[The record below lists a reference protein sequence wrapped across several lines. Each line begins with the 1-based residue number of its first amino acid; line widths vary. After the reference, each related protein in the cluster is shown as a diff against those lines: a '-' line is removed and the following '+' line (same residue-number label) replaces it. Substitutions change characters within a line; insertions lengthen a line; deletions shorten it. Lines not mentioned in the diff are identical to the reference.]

1 MTTDTDFVSV
11 IIPCLNDY
19 NRIKKCL
26 GILEK
31 QTYPADAYEVIVV
44 DNGVSFSPDP
54 GLLEF
59 PHAKVLHEPLR
70 GSYAARNH
78 GIKRAQGEILAF
90 TDADCIPSSNWLE
103 NGVGKLLEKENC
115 GLVGGSI
122 KVFFENDSHPTLA
135 ERFDKLTAFQQ
146 KENIEKS
153 YFSVTAN
160 LFTTKRVIEQV
171 GMFNPN
177 LKSGGDVEWG
187 NRVHHNGL
195 KLTHAENTV
204 IYHPTRKTF
213 SLIFR
218 KNRRVSQGFDPL
230 NALGK
235 SSPSGPVRE
244 WFGRMSPPLSGSL
257 IILRAND
264 MGGIAN
270 RIAMIMILFAAKY
283 FRLIVR
289 LKKVITG

>member
-1 MTTDTDFVSV
+1 MTTDTNFVSV

-19 NRIKKCL
+19 YRLKKCL
-26 GILEK
+26 GMLEK

-44 DNGVSFSPDP
+44 DNGASFKPYP
-54 GLLEF
+54 GLSEF
-59 PHAKVLHEPLR
+59 PHTKVIHEPHG
-70 GSYAARNH
+70 GSYAARNR
-78 GIKRAQGEILAF
+78 GIKRAKGEVFAF

-103 NGVGKLLEKENC
+103 NGVGKLLEKDNC

-122 KVFFENDSHPTLA
+122 QVFFENDSHPTLA

-146 KENIEKS
+146 KQNIEKS
-153 YFSVTAN
+153 HFSVTAN

-195 KLTHAENTV
+195 KLIHAENAV
-204 IYHPTRKTF
+204 IYHPARKTF

-244 WFGRMSPPLSGSL
+244 WLGRISPPLSGSL
-257 IILRAND
+257 KILRAND